1 MGAQTLTDLVSEPPP
16 LSLPVPVDRLYRMAP
31 EVYQRMVER
40 GLLTGGDGIECRDGL
55 LMNPPTAGTP
65 ANPFD
70 GLYRIPLD
78 VYHQIADAGLLGP
91 SDKVE
96 LLDGLLVKIMTKGQ
110 SHFVVVYL
118 LVDALE
124 KVIADGWFVL
134 KEDPVALPAGPL
146 RHASEPEPDVT
157 VVRGAI
163 RDYLKRKP
171 EPADTALVVEVAE
184 SSLREDR
191 AKLTRYAQAG
201 IPVAWLVN
209 LHDRTIEVHT
219 RPAGASAPSGYDE
232 VLVYGEGDEV
242 PVIIDGREVGR
253 IAARE
258 VLP

>member
-1 MGAQTLTDLVSEPPP
+1 MGAQTLTDLVSEPQFLPP
-16 LSLPVPVDRLYRMAP
+16 SVPVDRLYRMAP
-31 EVYQRMVER
+31 EVYQRMVEG
-40 GLLTGGDGIECRDGL
+40 GLLTGSDGIEYRDGL
-55 LMNPPTAGTP
+55 LVNAP
-65 ANPFD
+65 AVMKSTSLSD

-78 VYHQIADAGLLGP
+78 VYHGIADLGLLGP

-118 LVDALE
+118 LVEAIE

-134 KEDPVALPAGPL
+134 KEDPVALPAGPT

-191 AKLTRYAQAG
+191 AKLIRYAQAG
-201 IPVAWLVN
+201 IPAAWLVN
-209 LHDRTIEVHT
+209 LQDRTIEVHT
-219 RPAGASAPSGYDE
+219 GASSPSGYRD

-242 PVIIDGREVGR
+242 PVMIDGREVGR